1 MNNKSFKV
9 KEREI
14 IDKDHNSVFIEWKKD
29 HQNFFLTMHFFLLVF
44 VLAEMDE
51 KRPQFGARYL
61 TDQEDV
67 FKHNAWDDVEWD
79 EEQEKVGL
87 HF

>member
-1 MNNKSFKV
+1 
-9 KEREI
+9 
-14 IDKDHNSVFIEWKKD
+14 
-29 HQNFFLTMHFFLLVF
+29 MHFFLLVF

-79 EEQEKVGL
+79 EDERM
-87 HF
+87 HR

>member
-1 MNNKSFKV
+1 MK
-9 KEREI
+9 
-14 IDKDHNSVFIEWKKD
+14 KKD

-79 EEQEKVGL
+79 EEQEKVRLLLIRKLFAPIAVEGT
-87 HF
+87 